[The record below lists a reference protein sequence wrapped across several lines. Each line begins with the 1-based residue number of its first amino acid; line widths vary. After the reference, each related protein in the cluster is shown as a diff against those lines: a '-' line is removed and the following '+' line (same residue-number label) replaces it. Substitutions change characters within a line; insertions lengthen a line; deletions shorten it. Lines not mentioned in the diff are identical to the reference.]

1 MYTFKH
7 EKPTIL
13 LKTREPNEPGCVFLY
28 NIAAVIQPGS
38 ELCIQSLRVVTTRSV
53 PETWF
58 VLRMREIA
66 STSCHRQR
74 FYDSLVKWIIL
85 RFIYSFKNFS

>member
-1 MYTFKH
+1 MRSCLNMWNVISRRPKFTSSQ
-7 EKPTIL
+7 EQ
-13 LKTREPNEPGCVFLY
+13 LKSPDVF
-28 NIAAVIQPGS
+28 
-38 ELCIQSLRVVTTRSV
+38 VTTRSV

-66 STSCHRQR
+66 STSCYRQR